1 MTFNRR
7 RQKEV
12 KVRLLLPKEP
22 APQNSMA
29 INGGRRRLR
38 RWEGWGLG
46 PFAAMLQSLHLDTPL
61 LEQQNTKKLYGTT
74 NNCMHAQWG
83 FSNSG
88 PKRYKRDKKKNL
100 PPWKNL
106 EGKHGVGNKSRILH
120 KPHLQTS
127 PQRWAKHLSHPSGPT
142 DRHTS
147 TLKLVPLSEQARKG
161 RCCWLSLNPF
171 CSRAAVSL
179 AWSSCLPSSQLV
191 HFYWLGKAKNSGW

>member
-29 INGGRRRLR
+29 INGVRLRLR
-38 RWEGWGLG
+38 RLEVCGLG
-46 PFAAMLQSLHLDTPL
+46 PFGAMFQSFHLDTPL

-88 PKRYKRDKKKNL
+88 PKRYKRYKKKKKKPAAL
-100 PPWKNL
+100 KEPG
-106 EGKHGVGNKSRILH
+106 GKTWCWEQKQDIA
-120 KPHLQTS
+120 QT
-127 PQRWAKHLSHPSGPT
+127 PLA
-142 DRHTS
+142 DITS
-147 TLKLVPLSEQARKG
+147 EV
-161 RCCWLSLNPF
+161 
-171 CSRAAVSL
+171 
-179 AWSSCLPSSQLV
+179 
-191 HFYWLGKAKNSGW
+191 GKAPKPPLWPHR